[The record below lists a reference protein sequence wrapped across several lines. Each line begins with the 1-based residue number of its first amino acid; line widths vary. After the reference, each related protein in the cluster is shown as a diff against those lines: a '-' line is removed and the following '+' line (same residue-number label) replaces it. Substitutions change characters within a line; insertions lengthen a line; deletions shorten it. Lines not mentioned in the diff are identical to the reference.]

1 METYDMSEGST
12 LINAIHEEKQ
22 PEKKV
27 EQSQMADFSTPIDEI
42 IEEPQQ
48 GGAVHPGGSNRTKSG
63 NPLGLTNEQFQSLI
77 AGVAAVIAFSEP
89 AQDKL
94 SSFVPKFLSESG
106 DRSMTGLIVTA
117 LVVAIIFYFA
127 QKYLIN

>member
-1 METYDMSEGST
+1 MTEGST
-12 LINAIHEEKQ
+12 LINAIHEEKE

-27 EQSQMADFSTPIDEI
+27 DQFQMADFSTPIEEI

-63 NPLGLTNEQFQSLI
+63 NPLGLTNEQFQALI
-77 AGVAAVIAFSEP
+77 AGVAAVVAFSEP
-89 AQDKL
+89 VQDKL
-94 SSFVPKFLSESG
+94 SSFVPKFLGESG
-106 DRSMTGLIVTA
+106 DRSMTGLVVTA